1 MAEFKVGVPV
11 ESAEPRVL
19 VEGRFA
25 VGLHRFQLVVFN
37 RAGQQ
42 SAPDVATV
50 QVLQQ
55 RPIR

>member
-19 VEGRFA
+19 VEGRFG
-25 VGLHRFQLVVFN
+25 VGLHRFQLVVVN
-37 RAGQQ
+37 RSGQQ
-42 SAPDVATV
+42 SAPDFALV
-50 QVLQQ
+50 QVLQ